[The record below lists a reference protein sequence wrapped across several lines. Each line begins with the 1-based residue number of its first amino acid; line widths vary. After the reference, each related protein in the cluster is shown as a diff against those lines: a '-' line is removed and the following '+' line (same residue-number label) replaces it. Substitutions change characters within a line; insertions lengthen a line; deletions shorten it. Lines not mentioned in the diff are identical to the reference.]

1 MFIFGGGNFRGTN
14 EENGIPSRAWEM
26 VAIFSACSF
35 GVPAMDLISGWN
47 LSGGSKLVT
56 SG

>member
-1 MFIFGGGNFRGTN
+1 MKKMAF
-14 EENGIPSRAWEM
+14 PSRAWEM